1 MSEPLRPAAGVAGS
15 ERIAFVT
22 PRATAVGRSGVGL
35 AGLTLTRVSPKQ
47 PHGGARR
54 LRIVMVAPPYFSVP
68 PVAYGGIEAVVA
80 DLIDSLVGRGHEVT
94 LIGVGRHVGAA
105 PGD

>member
-1 MSEPLRPAAGVAGS
+1 M
-15 ERIAFVT
+15 
-22 PRATAVGRSGVGL
+22 TAVGRSGTGL
-35 AGLTLTRVSPKQ
+35 PAPTVTRVVPQQ
-47 PHGGARR
+47 PYGGTRR
-54 LRIVMVAPPYFSVP
+54 LRVAMTAPPNFTVP
-68 PVAYGGIEAVVA
+68 PVAYGGIEGVVA